1 MFFETSAKTG
11 ENIDNVF
18 KSSVD
23 EVYKMI
29 KASKYDLKTDV
40 LLN

>member
-18 KSSVD
+18 KLSVE
-23 EVYKMI
+23 EVYKKI